1 MWCSIVR
8 GLFEEIVE
16 VPPGPLLP
24 CVDLDFHHRA
34 SRDEVGTSGDN
45 TTNSRSATLNFESLL
60 TLFGEVGLSGF
71 PLFLCSSREGGG
83 HSFRYSMLSSI
94 GDQSL
99 AHAVVSACG

>member
-1 MWCSIVR
+1 MVTVVCESCTIGPYLLMWCSIVR

-60 TLFGEVGLSGF
+60 TLFGEVS
-71 PLFLCSSREGGG
+71 
-83 HSFRYSMLSSI
+83 
-94 GDQSL
+94 
-99 AHAVVSACG
+99 